1 MDTFG
6 IFRDLLVFLWQFV
19 IFCRYLIYK
28 EVNLERRLFD
38 KKIGKSGNP
47 APIKNFLR
55 LDKAGVPVS

>member
-1 MDTFG
+1 VTFWYFYG
-6 IFRDLLVFLWQFV
+6 NLLYFV
-19 IFCRYLIYK
+19 IYK